1 MQWKR
6 GPQKDETRIFE
17 MDPKD
22 GISHINQTF
31 TKYSN
36 IYKDSKK
43 YLKKIVKIISI
54 IFSSVNLS

>member
-1 MQWKR
+1 
-6 GPQKDETRIFE
+6 

-54 IFSSVNLS
+54 IFSSVNLSWGSTKMDQADRSQR